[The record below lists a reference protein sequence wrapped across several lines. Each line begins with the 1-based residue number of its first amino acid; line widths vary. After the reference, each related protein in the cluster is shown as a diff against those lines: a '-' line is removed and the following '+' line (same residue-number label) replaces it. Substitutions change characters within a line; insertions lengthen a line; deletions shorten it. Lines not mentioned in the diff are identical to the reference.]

1 MLESGEILL
10 PGMPPW
16 LPFEQTP
23 DGFDQEYAH
32 MFIALPIDWSEALHS
47 PTGIFAR
54 ATAGV
59 TADGFAMFKTMPV
72 TYFAIEQSKGE
83 RAQTGWY
90 HLLRDPGLER
100 SAQLNEL
107 SATGADL
114 RDKGLELFAH
124 KTAALERESFPFAW
138 PSPATGQSLMFEL
151 DSQRPSMVLQ
161 SA

>member
-1 MLESGEILL
+1 
-10 PGMPPW
+10 
-16 LPFEQTP
+16 
-23 DGFDQEYAH
+23 

-47 PTGIFAR
+47 PSGIFAR

-90 HLLRDPGLER
+90 HLLRHPGLER